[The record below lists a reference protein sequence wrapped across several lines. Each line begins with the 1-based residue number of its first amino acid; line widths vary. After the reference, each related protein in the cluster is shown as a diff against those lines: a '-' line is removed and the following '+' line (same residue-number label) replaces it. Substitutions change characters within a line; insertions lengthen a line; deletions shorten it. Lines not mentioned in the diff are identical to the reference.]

1 MALLGDLTPRFFK
14 TVATSV
20 GWLSPVFVIAVVC
33 EERFLTVKQ
42 SFKVLQNEEK
52 VFMRV
57 FIVDDSSVFV
67 LCVFSWLA
75 LICNL
80 IPK

>member
-42 SFKVLQNEEK
+42 SFKVLQNEEN

-57 FIVDDSSVFV
+57 FIMDSVFV
-67 LCVFSWLA
+67 LCVFSWLVVG
-75 LICNL
+75 INL

>member
-1 MALLGDLTPRFFK
+1 
-14 TVATSV
+14 
-20 GWLSPVFVIAVVC
+20 VC